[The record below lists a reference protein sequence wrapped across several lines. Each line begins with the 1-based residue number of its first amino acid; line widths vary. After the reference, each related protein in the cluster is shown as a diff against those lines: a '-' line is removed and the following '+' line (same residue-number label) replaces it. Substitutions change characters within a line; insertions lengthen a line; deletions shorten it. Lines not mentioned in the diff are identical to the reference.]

1 MTLLQYVIFL
11 YLERNKYVD
20 EKNMIKVSDLAGLL
34 DVKESIVIHDVSS
47 MIFNA
52 FNKVGKLTD
61 GLLTVDCKEKKIEEN
76 TSISINKNFSNINIK
91 FSTLPMGNIKLSKTQ
106 EEKEAEEEL
115 KYKETYEFSLIDLAA
130 TRIMKGRIGKE
141 TKHSELVT
149 EVFKQIETFVPK
161 VETIKSRIESLIE
174 RKILKRTD
182 QFSDMYEYIS

>member
-91 FSTLPMGNIKLSKTQ
+91 FSTLPMGNIKLSKTS
-106 EEKEAEEEL
+106 KA
-115 KYKETYEFSLIDLAA
+115 
-130 TRIMKGRIGKE
+130 
-141 TKHSELVT
+141 
-149 EVFKQIETFVPK
+149 
-161 VETIKSRIESLIE
+161 
-174 RKILKRTD
+174 
-182 QFSDMYEYIS
+182 